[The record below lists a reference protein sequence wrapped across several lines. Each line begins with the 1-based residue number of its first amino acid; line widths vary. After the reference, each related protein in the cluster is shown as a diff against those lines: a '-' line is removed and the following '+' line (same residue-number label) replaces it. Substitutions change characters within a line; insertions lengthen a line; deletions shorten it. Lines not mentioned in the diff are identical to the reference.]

1 MSTDDKAEATGESQE
16 AQSRRRKRSIL
27 KGKFHRI
34 YNRFNDL
41 RHTSDLDLQKN
52 ILTDLEAAYKEL
64 ERGHSDYVE
73 LLNPDNED
81 DGAKLQQTENDMES
95 IYGELCEC
103 RSFIHKVSEAVKS
116 KQKADAEKTRERE
129 TVKVKKLD
137 APKFGG
143 SIREFPSFKRDYETI
158 MGPTYGGDPFALKS
172 CLHGE
177 ALRTIQGVDN
187 DYYEMWKRLILKYG
201 RPERLTDTILCD
213 LRKLKSI
220 PDGDHACFI
229 ASVETIERCYLDLKR
244 VDMEGEMNTN
254 TMVSEIEKILPSV
267 QKREWILRK
276 KKCDKKTNSEIFLP
290 LLDFLLEE
298 KDAMEYIQSEVRSD
312 QKARIHHVAE
322 STHSTASDELCS
334 QLKQN
339 QEVLQK
345 VVKELSHISE
355 IVSKGNQ
362 APRRFGRV
370 SPTKRCWY
378 HDSNSHDIIQCYA
391 FNGLDVNTRID
402 LLKKNRGCFSCLR
415 SGHLSRNCPDKH
427 SCDHC
432 GEPHHTSLHL
442 DDGHGNVHNIM
453 HIVNGEQSGK
463 GVLLMISEVP
473 CKDDKLST
481 LWDPGSDISLITHRA
496 TDRLRLLGQD
506 VTLSVSKVG
515 NVVERLHTKEYIV
528 PLTDKNGH
536 VWQIKAYGM
545 EQITANV
552 CQVDLNGVSRLFKGI
567 SDSDICRP
575 RGEIELLI
583 GSDCSVLLPMKIDSV
598 GNLQLMKNQFGF
610 CLRGSH
616 SMLKISAVSHYACVN
631 HLRGSELNSMRIVD
645 TKTVKEDFDNFLNI
659 ESLGT
664 YCQPKCG
671 GCRCGHCS
679 PGNANCTLKEER
691 ELRMIEDGLEYSKT
705 EKKWTVSYPWTRDPS
720 DLPNNVNSATGRLRS
735 TEQRLRKNGR
745 QYALEYQ
752 KQMDDMVERKVARKL
767 THSEISAY
775 KGPVHYIPHHEV
787 MKPESKSTPLRI
799 VFNSSASYMGHTIN
813 DYWAKGPNVLND
825 ILSVL
830 LKFREN
836 QIALVGDIS
845 KMYNSIHLCPRDQ
858 HTHRFLWRDLESERP
873 PDHYALTCVPF
884 GDRPSGA
891 IAITALK
898 KTAEMSEEMY
908 PQAVEVIK
916 NNSYVDDILASA
928 PTQEAATKLA
938 KDIDHVLDV
947 GGFAIKHW
955 IVSGDQRKSTPGI
968 KLLSTETE
976 KILGLTWKPVED
988 VFTFSVQLTFLR
1000 RGEKSDEGVKVSSGN
1015 IADILTI
1022 LTRRMVLSQ
1031 VAGVY
1036 DPLGLAVPYILA
1048 AKILM
1053 RKLCQENSNSPQEWD
1068 KPLSAED
1075 RQCWIEFFSGLF
1087 DLERLKIPRCIQPPT
1102 VSDGPILVIF
1112 SDGSN
1117 LAFGACAYVRWE
1129 VAWDTYKVMLIMAKN
1144 RIAPTKQLSI
1154 PRLELCGAVLSARI
1168 RETVVNSMN
1177 FSFTQIFHLV
1187 DSAIVRA
1194 QIQKESYGFGTFVAN
1209 RIAEI
1214 QSKTDK
1220 SEWFLVPS
1228 DVNPADLTTRV
1239 TSTGMITE
1247 ESTWQRG
1254 PEFLYMPIEQ
1264 WPIKHTID
1272 VQDIPDV
1279 VVHHAS
1285 VVERKP
1291 LNYRLL
1297 VPQLIDTNRI
1307 SSLRKLYRLTSILQI
1322 IIEGRSFKGVTKNI
1336 SAERLRNAEIS
1347 WIAHAQSDL
1356 PDNAMHRFRRLGPQ
1370 VSPEGIVMVGHRMNS
1385 WLENSWNQT
1394 SYSLLPANHDFT
1406 EFVVRAVHEEDHA
1419 GVDVTLAKL
1428 RSRFWI
1434 PKVKGIINRV
1444 KSRCVT
1450 CKKKYKVKETQQ
1462 MGQMAD
1468 ARIRPA
1474 PAFYMCAVDL
1484 FGPLVIRDTVKKRTH
1499 GKGYGVLFNCLVSR
1513 AVYIDLAE
1521 GYDVGSFLMVLR
1533 RFVSIRGYPRKMI
1546 SDAGTQLV
1554 AAGKELRDVVHSWDW
1569 DGIHEFGKTS
1579 GMDWETTKSA
1589 DAPWENG
1596 CSEALIRSTKLC
1608 LETAI
1613 GSSVMTY
1620 SELQTVLFEVSNLLN
1635 ERPIGTKNC
1644 DPTEGTYLCPNDLL
1658 LGRASVRVPVGDWG
1672 TCQNPRIRWKFVQLV
1687 VDTFWRRWTRDY
1699 FHTLLIRQKWHT
1711 EQRNVQSGDIVLVQ
1725 DSNNI
1730 RGQWKLAQ
1738 VCEAIPGR
1746 DGKVRDVKIRYK
1758 NVDEGHK
1765 YRGCQDT
1772 IVNRSVR
1779 RLVVLLPK
1787 EEQA

>member
-1 MSTDDKAEATGESQE
+1 M
-16 AQSRRRKRSIL
+16 
-27 KGKFHRI
+27 
-34 YNRFNDL
+34 
-41 RHTSDLDLQKN
+41 
-52 ILTDLEAAYKEL
+52 
-64 ERGHSDYVE
+64 
-73 LLNPDNED
+73 
-81 DGAKLQQTENDMES
+81 
-95 IYGELCEC
+95 
-103 RSFIHKVSEAVKS
+103 
-116 KQKADAEKTRERE
+116 
-129 TVKVKKLD
+129 KKLD

-442 DDGHGNVHNIM
+442 EDGHGNVHNIM

-496 TDRLRLLGQD
+496 ADRLRLLGQD

-891 IAITALK
+891 IAITALR

-1015 IADILTI
+1015 IADIPTI

-1112 SDGSN
+1112 
-1117 LAFGACAYVRWE
+1117 FRWQ
-1129 VAWDTYKVMLIMAKN
+1129 
-1144 RIAPTKQLSI
+1144 QLGIWSM
-1154 PRLELCGAVLSARI
+1154 RI
-1168 RETVVNSMN
+1168 RSLGGCMG
-1177 FSFTQIFHLV
+1177 
-1187 DSAIVRA
+1187 
-1194 QIQKESYGFGTFVAN
+1194 Y
-1209 RIAEI
+1209 I
-1214 QSKTDK
+1214 QSDADHGKEPNSSNEAT
-1220 SEWFLVPS
+1220 
-1228 DVNPADLTTRV
+1228 VNPKAR
-1239 TSTGMITE
+1239 
-1247 ESTWQRG
+1247 
-1254 PEFLYMPIEQ
+1254 
-1264 WPIKHTID
+1264 
-1272 VQDIPDV
+1272 
-1279 VVHHAS
+1279 A
-1285 VVERKP
+1285 
-1291 LNYRLL
+1291 
-1297 VPQLIDTNRI
+1297 
-1307 SSLRKLYRLTSILQI
+1307 LRCSI
-1322 IIEGRSFKGVTKNI
+1322 
-1336 SAERLRNAEIS
+1336 
-1347 WIAHAQSDL
+1347 
-1356 PDNAMHRFRRLGPQ
+1356 
-1370 VSPEGIVMVGHRMNS
+1370 
-1385 WLENSWNQT
+1385 
-1394 SYSLLPANHDFT
+1394 
-1406 EFVVRAVHEEDHA
+1406 
-1419 GVDVTLAKL
+1419 
-1428 RSRFWI
+1428 
-1434 PKVKGIINRV
+1434 
-1444 KSRCVT
+1444 
-1450 CKKKYKVKETQQ
+1450 
-1462 MGQMAD
+1462 
-1468 ARIRPA
+1468 
-1474 PAFYMCAVDL
+1474 
-1484 FGPLVIRDTVKKRTH
+1484 
-1499 GKGYGVLFNCLVSR
+1499 
-1513 AVYIDLAE
+1513 
-1521 GYDVGSFLMVLR
+1521 
-1533 RFVSIRGYPRKMI
+1533 
-1546 SDAGTQLV
+1546 
-1554 AAGKELRDVVHSWDW
+1554 
-1569 DGIHEFGKTS
+1569 
-1579 GMDWETTKSA
+1579 
-1589 DAPWENG
+1589 
-1596 CSEALIRSTKLC
+1596 IRSN
-1608 LETAI
+1608 
-1613 GSSVMTY
+1613 S
-1620 SELQTVLFEVSNLLN
+1620 
-1635 ERPIGTKNC
+1635 
-1644 DPTEGTYLCPNDLL
+1644 
-1658 LGRASVRVPVGDWG
+1658 
-1672 TCQNPRIRWKFVQLV
+1672 
-1687 VDTFWRRWTRDY
+1687 
-1699 FHTLLIRQKWHT
+1699 
-1711 EQRNVQSGDIVLVQ
+1711 
-1725 DSNNI
+1725 
-1730 RGQWKLAQ
+1730 
-1738 VCEAIPGR
+1738 
-1746 DGKVRDVKIRYK
+1746 
-1758 NVDEGHK
+1758 
-1765 YRGCQDT
+1765 
-1772 IVNRSVR
+1772 
-1779 RLVVLLPK
+1779 
-1787 EEQA
+1787 